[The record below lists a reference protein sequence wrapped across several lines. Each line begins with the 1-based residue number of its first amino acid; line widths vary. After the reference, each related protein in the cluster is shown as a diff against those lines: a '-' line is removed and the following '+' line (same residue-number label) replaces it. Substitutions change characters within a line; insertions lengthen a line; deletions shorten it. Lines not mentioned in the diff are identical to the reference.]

1 LERLQIVKN
10 PDQNILT
17 RLTEDSVSMAMH
29 FENIPRGPP
38 GPPSDFGSVA
48 TTQLA
53 SEVGSVVGRPADA
66 FRRSITFIK
75 DQPEMDWGIKIADP
89 PARSKINKLTIQ
101 SVEGS
106 VALSKLQPG
115 DYLRTVNG
123 KRIGPSYNAER
134 AMDLMKECLETEEV
148 LSIEVGNEGGNDTL
162 VQATILKPDPDMTY
176 EDLGMVVWYW
186 GCLCIKSID
195 KQSMFKQT
203 ALKANDHIFSIND
216 ILCEEVTPEQFAQI
230 IGTLPL

>member
-1 LERLQIVKN
+1 
-10 PDQNILT
+10 
-17 RLTEDSVSMAMH
+17 MAMH
-29 FENIPRGPP
+29 FENIPRGRA

-53 SEVGSVVGRPADA
+53 SEVGSVVGTPADA
-66 FRRSITFIK
+66 FLRSITFFK
-75 DQPEMDWGIKIADP
+75 DQPDMEWGIQIADP
-89 PARSKINKLTIQ
+89 LVQSKTTKLMIQ

-106 VALSKLQPG
+106 VALSRIQPG
-115 DYLRTVNG
+115 DYLKTVNG

-134 AMDLMKECLETEEV
+134 AMDLMKDCLARDKV
-148 LSIEVGNEGGNDTL
+148 LSVEVGNKSGKDTL

-186 GCLCIKSID
+186 GTLCIKSIGKD
-195 KQSMFKQT
+195 SIFKQT
-203 ALKANDHIFSIND
+203 ALKANDHIVSIND

-230 IGTLPL
+230 IGTLPLEVTIVVRRAKQRWTGKFG